1 MKYNRNQE
9 KCGPG
14 KYFCLMG
21 GLHIEMCILAILGE
35 LIDGSG
41 LYKIL
46 STSNM
51 SITGTQNLLTDSHV
65 KTTRYCI
72 EVAASAIYL
81 KLTQSS
87 PMCNYG
93 KMILGLQLKILLYV
107 RSLYESNF

>member
-1 MKYNRNQE
+1 
-9 KCGPG
+9 
-14 KYFCLMG
+14 MG

-65 KTTRYCI
+65 KTTRYWI

-107 RSLYESNF
+107 RSLCESNF